1 VVRRVAFV
9 VVDQDVSEYSESVIQ
24 RMHRVWKRVC
34 RWNWLKILTIISTL
48 LAILR
53 SLFPNGRGK

>member
-1 VVRRVAFV
+1 LLFPYS
-9 VVDQDVSEYSESVIQ
+9 VVDQDVSEYSDSVIQ
-24 RMHRVWKRVC
+24 RKLTVWKRVC
-34 RWNWLKILTIISTL
+34 RWNWLKILTIISTV